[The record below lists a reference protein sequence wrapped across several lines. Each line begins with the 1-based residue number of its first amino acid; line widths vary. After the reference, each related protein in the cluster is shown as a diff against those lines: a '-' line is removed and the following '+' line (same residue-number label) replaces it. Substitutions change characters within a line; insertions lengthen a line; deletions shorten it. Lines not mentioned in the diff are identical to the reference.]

1 MKGSVNKTCMNI
13 NVLKKK
19 LLTPN
24 SNREI
29 KEEIKLL
36 EKELNYLAESGWKLI
51 LKLEP
56 SHNTEDYEILIFERT
71 KQNPLE

>member
-1 MKGSVNKTCMNI
+1 MYEYKCI
-13 NVLKKK
+13 EKK
-19 LLTPN
+19 LLTPS

-36 EKELNYLAESGWKLI
+36 EKELNSLAESGWKLI
-51 LKLEP
+51 LKLGP
-56 SHNTEDYEILIFERT
+56 SPISENYEILIFERI

>member
-1 MKGSVNKTCMNI
+1 MYEYKCI
-13 NVLKKK
+13 EKK